1 MEAKFMLNSEIQNVR
16 DFFQTQSTKD
26 IKFRKKYL
34 KALKKSIKKHE
45 PDILDALKSDLGKNK
60 VEVYATEVGFVMKEL
75 SYIIKELKNWAK
87 TKSVTTPMMQF
98 PAKSFIK
105 YEPYG
110 TVLIIG
116 PFNYPFQLVM
126 SPLIGAL
133 AAGNCAVVKPSE
145 MTPQTSMVVQEIL
158 EEVFPEDYVKVI
170 QGEKEVTSQLLDER
184 FDYIFFTGST
194 KVGQIVYEKASK
206 HLTPVTLEL
215 GGKSPVIIDDTANL
229 KVAAERIAFG
239 KFMNAGQTCVAPD
252 YVLIDNTVKMKFVK
266 ALQTTIQEFYGA
278 QIEQS
283 EDFGRIVN
291 DNHFNRLVNIIEDS
305 RQQVIYGG
313 ESNADELFVA
323 PTIILDPKL
332 SDSVMQQEIFGP
344 ILPIIGYDT
353 FNEVY
358 DIVEQYEKPLALY
371 LFTEDSDQITAVFN
385 RLSFGGGCVN
395 DTILHLAN
403 PNLPFGGVGHSGIGS
418 YHGKYSFEL
427 FSHEKSY
434 ITKSTK
440 LESGLL
446 FPPYKGKFKYVK
458 QLFK

>member
-1 MEAKFMLNSEIQNVR
+1 MLNSETQNVR

-45 PDILDALKSDLGKNK
+45 SDILDALKSDLGKNK
-60 VEVYATEVGFVMKEL
+60 VEAYATEVGFVMKEL

-158 EEVFPEDYVKVI
+158 EEVFPPDYVKVV

-215 GGKSPVIIDDTANL
+215 GGKSPVIIDDTSNL

-252 YVLIDNTVKMKFVK
+252 YILIDNEIKMKFVE
-266 ALQTTIQEFYGA
+266 ALQATIQEFYGA

>member
-1 MEAKFMLNSEIQNVR
+1 MLNSETQNLR

-45 PDILDALKSDLGKNK
+45 SDILDALKSDLGKNK
-60 VEVYATEVGFVMKEL
+60 VEAYATEVGFVMKEL

-158 EEVFPEDYVKVI
+158 EEVFPPDYVKVV

-215 GGKSPVIIDDTANL
+215 GGKSPVIIDDTSNL

-252 YVLIDNTVKMKFVK
+252 YILIDNEIKMKFVE
-266 ALQTTIQEFYGA
+266 ALQATIQEFYGA

>member
-1 MEAKFMLNSEIQNVR
+1 MLNTETQNVR
-16 DFFQTQSTKD
+16 DFFQTQATKD
-26 IKFRKKYL
+26 IKFRNKYL

-45 PDILDALKSDLGKNK
+45 SEILDALKSDLGKNK
-60 VEVYATEVGFVMKEL
+60 VEAYATEIGFVKKEL

-145 MTPQTSMVVQEIL
+145 MTPQTSMVLQEIL
-158 EEVFPEDYVKVI
+158 EEVFPENYVKVI

-215 GGKSPVIIDDTANL
+215 GGKSPAIIDDTANL
-229 KVAAERIAFG
+229 KVAAERVAFG

-252 YVLIDNTVKMKFVK
+252 YVLIDNKVKMKFVK
-266 ALQTTIQEFYGA
+266 ALQSTIQEFYGT
-278 QIEQS
+278 QTEQS

-323 PTIILDPKL
+323 PTIILDPEL

-344 ILPIIGYDT
+344 ILPIIGYET
-353 FNEVY
+353 LNEVY

>member
-1 MEAKFMLNSEIQNVR
+1 MLNSEIQNVR

-60 VEVYATEVGFVMKEL
+60 VEAYATEVGFVMKEL

-252 YVLIDNTVKMKFVK
+252 YVIIDNTVKMKFVK

-323 PTIILDPKL
+323 PTIILDPEL
-332 SDSVMQQEIFGP
+332 SNSVMQQEIFGP

>member
-60 VEVYATEVGFVMKEL
+60 VEAYATEVGFVMKEL

-158 EEVFPEDYVKVI
+158 EEVFPEDYVKVV

-252 YVLIDNTVKMKFVK
+252 YVIIDNTVKMKFVK

-323 PTIILDPKL
+323 PTIILDPEL
-332 SDSVMQQEIFGP
+332 SNSVMQQEIFGP

>member
-60 VEVYATEVGFVMKEL
+60 VEAYATEVGFVMKEL

-215 GGKSPVIIDDTANL
+215 GGKSPVIIDDTSNL

-252 YVLIDNTVKMKFVK
+252 YILIDNEIKVKFVE
-266 ALQTTIQEFYGA
+266 ALQATIQEFYGA

-323 PTIILDPKL
+323 STIILDPKL

>member
-1 MEAKFMLNSEIQNVR
+1 MLNSETQNVR

-45 PDILDALKSDLGKNK
+45 SDILDALKSDLGKNK
-60 VEVYATEVGFVMKEL
+60 VEAYATEVGFVMKEL

-158 EEVFPEDYVKVI
+158 EEVFPPDYVKVV

-215 GGKSPVIIDDTANL
+215 GGKSPVIIDDTSNL

-252 YVLIDNTVKMKFVK
+252 YILIDNEIKMKFVE
-266 ALQTTIQEFYGA
+266 ALQATVQEFYGA

>member
-1 MEAKFMLNSEIQNVR
+1 MLNSEIQNVR

-60 VEVYATEVGFVMKEL
+60 VEAYATEVGFVMKEL

-158 EEVFPEDYVKVI
+158 EEVFPPDYVKVI

-252 YVLIDNTVKMKFVK
+252 YVIIDNTVKMKFVK

-323 PTIILDPKL
+323 PTIILDPEL
-332 SDSVMQQEIFGP
+332 SNSVMQQEIFGP

>member
-1 MEAKFMLNSEIQNVR
+1 MLNTETQNVR
-16 DFFQTQSTKD
+16 DFFQTQATKD

-45 PDILDALKSDLGKNK
+45 SDILDALKSDLGKNK
-60 VEVYATEVGFVMKEL
+60 VEAYATEIGFVKKEL

-158 EEVFPEDYVKVI
+158 EEVFPENYVKVI

-215 GGKSPVIIDDTANL
+215 GGKSPAIIDDTANL
-229 KVAAERIAFG
+229 KVAAERVAFG

-252 YVLIDNTVKMKFVK
+252 YVLIDNKVKMKFVK
-266 ALQTTIQEFYGA
+266 ALQSTIQEFYGT
-278 QIEQS
+278 QTEQS

-291 DNHFNRLVNIIEDS
+291 DNHFNRLVNIIENS

-323 PTIILDPKL
+323 PTIILDPEL

-344 ILPIIGYDT
+344 ILPIIGYET
-353 FNEVY
+353 LNEVY

>member
-1 MEAKFMLNSEIQNVR
+1 MLNTETQNVR
-16 DFFQTQSTKD
+16 DFFQTQATKD

-45 PDILDALKSDLGKNK
+45 SDILDALKSDLGKNK
-60 VEVYATEVGFVMKEL
+60 VEAYATEIGFVKKEL

-87 TKSVTTPMMQF
+87 TKSVTTPMIQF

-158 EEVFPEDYVKVI
+158 EEVFPENYVKVI

-206 HLTPVTLEL
+206 YLTPVTLEL
-215 GGKSPVIIDDTANL
+215 GGKSPAIIDDTANL
-229 KVAAERIAFG
+229 KVAAERVAFG

-252 YVLIDNTVKMKFVK
+252 YVLIDNKVKMKFVK
-266 ALQTTIQEFYGA
+266 ALQSTIQEFYGT
-278 QIEQS
+278 QTEQS

-446 FPPYKGKFKYVK
+446 FPPYKGKYKYVK

>member
-1 MEAKFMLNSEIQNVR
+1 MLNSETQNVR

-45 PDILDALKSDLGKNK
+45 SDILDALKSDLGKNK
-60 VEVYATEVGFVMKEL
+60 VEAYATEVGFVMKEL

-158 EEVFPEDYVKVI
+158 EEVFPSDYVKVV

-215 GGKSPVIIDDTANL
+215 GGKSPVIIDDTSNL

-252 YVLIDNTVKMKFVK
+252 YILIDNEIKMKFVE
-266 ALQTTIQEFYGA
+266 ALQATIQEFYGA

-358 DIVEQYEKPLALY
+358 DIVEQYEKPLAFY

>member
-1 MEAKFMLNSEIQNVR
+1 MEAKFMLNSETQNVR

-45 PDILDALKSDLGKNK
+45 SDILDALKSDLGKNK
-60 VEVYATEVGFVMKEL
+60 VEAYATEVGFVMKEL

-158 EEVFPEDYVKVI
+158 EEVFPEDYVKVV

-252 YVLIDNTVKMKFVK
+252 YVIIDNTVKMKFVK

-323 PTIILDPKL
+323 PTIILDPEL
-332 SDSVMQQEIFGP
+332 SNSVMQQEIFGP

>member
-1 MEAKFMLNSEIQNVR
+1 MLNTETQNVR
-16 DFFQTQSTKD
+16 DFFQTQATKD

-45 PDILDALKSDLGKNK
+45 SDILDALKSDLGKNK
-60 VEVYATEVGFVMKEL
+60 VEAYATEIGFVIKEL

-158 EEVFPEDYVKVI
+158 EEVFPENYVKVI

-215 GGKSPVIIDDTANL
+215 GGKSPAIIDDTANL
-229 KVAAERIAFG
+229 KVAAERVAFG

-252 YVLIDNTVKMKFVK
+252 YVLIDNKVKMKFVK
-266 ALQTTIQEFYGA
+266 ALQSTIQEFYGT
-278 QIEQS
+278 QTEQS

-305 RQQVIYGG
+305 GQQVIFGG

-344 ILPIIGYDT
+344 ILPIIGYDM

-434 ITKSTK
+434 IKKSTK

>member
-1 MEAKFMLNSEIQNVR
+1 MLNSEIQNVR

-45 PDILDALKSDLGKNK
+45 SDILDALKSDLGKNK
-60 VEVYATEVGFVMKEL
+60 VEAYATEVGFVMKEL

-158 EEVFPEDYVKVI
+158 EEVFPPDYVKVI

-252 YVLIDNTVKMKFVK
+252 YVLIDNEIKVKFVE
-266 ALQTTIQEFYGA
+266 ALQATIQEFYGA

-323 PTIILDPKL
+323 PTIILDPEL

>member
-1 MEAKFMLNSEIQNVR
+1 MLNSEIQNVR

>member
-1 MEAKFMLNSEIQNVR
+1 MLNTETQNVR
-16 DFFQTQSTKD
+16 DFFQTQATKD

-45 PDILDALKSDLGKNK
+45 SDILDALKSDLGKNK
-60 VEVYATEVGFVMKEL
+60 VEAYATEIGFVKKEL

-158 EEVFPEDYVKVI
+158 EEVFPENYVKVI

-194 KVGQIVYEKASK
+194 DVGQIVYEKASK

-215 GGKSPVIIDDTANL
+215 GGKSPAIIDHTANL
-229 KVAAERIAFG
+229 KVAAERVAFG

-252 YVLIDNTVKMKFVK
+252 YVLIDNKVKMKFVK
-266 ALQTTIQEFYGA
+266 ALQSTIQEFYGT
-278 QIEQS
+278 QTEQS

-323 PTIILDPKL
+323 PTIILDPEL

-344 ILPIIGYDT
+344 ILPIIGYET
-353 FNEVY
+353 LNEVY

>member
-1 MEAKFMLNSEIQNVR
+1 MLNSETQNVR

-45 PDILDALKSDLGKNK
+45 SDILDALKSDLGKNK
-60 VEVYATEVGFVMKEL
+60 VEAYATEVGFVMKEL

-158 EEVFPEDYVKVI
+158 EEVFPPDYVKVV

-215 GGKSPVIIDDTANL
+215 GGKSPVIIDDTSNL

-252 YVLIDNTVKMKFVK
+252 YILIDNEIKMKFVE
-266 ALQTTIQEFYGA
+266 ALQATIQEFYGA

-323 PTIILDPKL
+323 PTIILDSKL

>member
-1 MEAKFMLNSEIQNVR
+1 MLNTETQNVR
-16 DFFQTQSTKD
+16 DFFQTQATKD

-45 PDILDALKSDLGKNK
+45 SDILDALKSDLGKNK
-60 VEVYATEVGFVMKEL
+60 VEAYATEIGFVKKEL

-87 TKSVTTPMMQF
+87 TKSVTTPMIQF

-158 EEVFPEDYVKVI
+158 EEVFPENYVKVI

-206 HLTPVTLEL
+206 YLTPVTLEL
-215 GGKSPVIIDDTANL
+215 GGKSPAIIDDTANL
-229 KVAAERIAFG
+229 KVAAERVAFG

-252 YVLIDNTVKMKFVK
+252 YVLIDNKVKMKFVK
-266 ALQTTIQEFYGA
+266 ALQSTIQEFYGT
-278 QIEQS
+278 QTEQS

-332 SDSVMQQEIFGP
+332 SDNVMQQEIFGP

>member
-1 MEAKFMLNSEIQNVR
+1 MLNSETQNVR

-60 VEVYATEVGFVMKEL
+60 VEAYATEVGFVMKEL

-158 EEVFPEDYVKVI
+158 EEVFPEDYVKVV

-252 YVLIDNTVKMKFVK
+252 YVIIDNTVKMKFVK

>member
-1 MEAKFMLNSEIQNVR
+1 MLNSETQNVR

-45 PDILDALKSDLGKNK
+45 SDILDALKSDLGKNK
-60 VEVYATEVGFVMKEL
+60 VEAYATEVGFVMKEL

-158 EEVFPEDYVKVI
+158 EEVFPSDYVKVV

-215 GGKSPVIIDDTANL
+215 GGKSPVIIDDTSNL

-252 YVLIDNTVKMKFVK
+252 YILIDNEIKMKFVE
-266 ALQTTIQEFYGA
+266 ALQATIQEFYGA
-278 QIEQS
+278 QIEQC

>member
-1 MEAKFMLNSEIQNVR
+1 MLNTETQNVR
-16 DFFQTQSTKD
+16 DFFQTQATKD

-45 PDILDALKSDLGKNK
+45 SDILDALKSDLGKNK
-60 VEVYATEVGFVMKEL
+60 VEAYATEIGFVKKEL

-145 MTPQTSMVVQEIL
+145 MTPQTSMVLQEIL
-158 EEVFPEDYVKVI
+158 EEVFPENYVKVI

-194 KVGQIVYEKASK
+194 DVGQIVYEKASK

-215 GGKSPVIIDDTANL
+215 GGKSPAIIDHTANL
-229 KVAAERIAFG
+229 KVAAERVAFG

-252 YVLIDNTVKMKFVK
+252 YVLIDNKVKMKFVK
-266 ALQTTIQEFYGA
+266 ALQSTIQEFYGT
-278 QIEQS
+278 QTEQS

-323 PTIILDPKL
+323 PTIILDPEL

-344 ILPIIGYDT
+344 ILPIIGYET
-353 FNEVY
+353 LNEVY

>member
-1 MEAKFMLNSEIQNVR
+1 MLNTETQNVR
-16 DFFQTQSTKD
+16 DFFQTQATKD

-45 PDILDALKSDLGKNK
+45 SDILDALKSDLGKNK
-60 VEVYATEVGFVMKEL
+60 VEAYATEIGFVIKEL

-87 TKSVTTPMMQF
+87 TKSVTTPMVQF

-158 EEVFPEDYVKVI
+158 EEVFPENYVKVI

-215 GGKSPVIIDDTANL
+215 GGKSPAIIDDTANL
-229 KVAAERIAFG
+229 KVAAERVAFG

-252 YVLIDNTVKMKFVK
+252 YILIDNKVKMKFVK
-266 ALQTTIQEFYGA
+266 ALQSTIQEFYGT
-278 QIEQS
+278 QTEQS

-305 RQQVIYGG
+305 GQQVIFGG

-344 ILPIIGYDT
+344 ILPIIGYDM

>member
-1 MEAKFMLNSEIQNVR
+1 MLNSETQNVR

-45 PDILDALKSDLGKNK
+45 SDILDALKSDLGKNK
-60 VEVYATEVGFVMKEL
+60 VEAYATEVGFVMKEL

-158 EEVFPEDYVKVI
+158 EEVFPSDYVKVV

-215 GGKSPVIIDDTANL
+215 GGKSPVIIDDTSNL
-229 KVAAERIAFG
+229 KVAAERITFG

-252 YVLIDNTVKMKFVK
+252 YILIDNEIKMKFVE
-266 ALQTTIQEFYGA
+266 ALQATIQEFYGA

>member
-1 MEAKFMLNSEIQNVR
+1 MLNSETQNVR

-45 PDILDALKSDLGKNK
+45 SDILDALKSDLGKNK
-60 VEVYATEVGFVMKEL
+60 VEAYATEVGFVMKEL

-158 EEVFPEDYVKVI
+158 EEVFPPDYVKVV

-215 GGKSPVIIDDTANL
+215 GGKSPVIIDDTSNL

-252 YVLIDNTVKMKFVK
+252 YILIDNEIKMKFVE
-266 ALQTTIQEFYGA
+266 ALQATIQEFYGA

-291 DNHFNRLVNIIEDS
+291 DHHFNRLVNIIEDS

-371 LFTEDSDQITAVFN
+371 LFTEDSDQITTVFN

>member
-45 PDILDALKSDLGKNK
+45 SDILDALKSDLGKNK
-60 VEVYATEVGFVMKEL
+60 VEAYATEVGFVMKEL

-158 EEVFPEDYVKVI
+158 EEVFPPDYVKVV

-215 GGKSPVIIDDTANL
+215 GGKSPVIIDDTSNL

-252 YVLIDNTVKMKFVK
+252 YILIDNEIKMKFVE
-266 ALQTTIQEFYGA
+266 ALQATIQEFYGA
-278 QIEQS
+278 QIEQC

>member
-16 DFFQTQSTKD
+16 DLFQTQSTKD

-60 VEVYATEVGFVMKEL
+60 VEAYATEVGFVMKEL

-252 YVLIDNTVKMKFVK
+252 YILIDNEIKVKFVE
-266 ALQTTIQEFYGA
+266 ALQATIQEFYGA

>member
-1 MEAKFMLNSEIQNVR
+1 M
-16 DFFQTQSTKD
+16 
-26 IKFRKKYL
+26 

-45 PDILDALKSDLGKNK
+45 SDILDALKSDLGKNK
-60 VEVYATEVGFVMKEL
+60 VEAYATEVGFVMKEL

-158 EEVFPEDYVKVI
+158 EEVFPPDYVKVV

-215 GGKSPVIIDDTANL
+215 GGKSPVIIDDTSNL

-252 YVLIDNTVKMKFVK
+252 YILIDNEIKMKFVE
-266 ALQTTIQEFYGA
+266 ALQATIQEFYGA
-278 QIEQS
+278 QIEQC

>member
-1 MEAKFMLNSEIQNVR
+1 MLNTETQNVR
-16 DFFQTQSTKD
+16 DFFQTQATKD

-45 PDILDALKSDLGKNK
+45 SDILDALKSDLGKNK
-60 VEVYATEVGFVMKEL
+60 VEAYATEIGFIKKEL

-145 MTPQTSMVVQEIL
+145 MTPQTSMVLQEIL
-158 EEVFPEDYVKVI
+158 EEVFPENYVKVI

-215 GGKSPVIIDDTANL
+215 GGKSPAIIDHTANL
-229 KVAAERIAFG
+229 KVAAERVAFG

-252 YVLIDNTVKMKFVK
+252 YVLIDNKVKMKFVK
-266 ALQTTIQEFYGA
+266 ALQSTIQEFYGT
-278 QIEQS
+278 QTEQS

-344 ILPIIGYDT
+344 ILPIIGYET
-353 FNEVY
+353 LNEVY

>member
-1 MEAKFMLNSEIQNVR
+1 MLNTETQNVR
-16 DFFQTQSTKD
+16 DFFQTQATKD

-45 PDILDALKSDLGKNK
+45 SDILDALKSDLGKNK
-60 VEVYATEVGFVMKEL
+60 VEAYATEIGFVKKEL

-158 EEVFPEDYVKVI
+158 EEVFPKNYVKVI

-215 GGKSPVIIDDTANL
+215 GGKSPAIIDDTANL
-229 KVAAERIAFG
+229 KVAAERVAFG

-252 YVLIDNTVKMKFVK
+252 YVLIDNKVKMKFVK
-266 ALQTTIQEFYGA
+266 ALQSTIQEFYGI
-278 QIEQS
+278 QTEQS

-323 PTIILDPKL
+323 PTIILDPEL

>member
-1 MEAKFMLNSEIQNVR
+1 MLNTETQNVR
-16 DFFQTQSTKD
+16 DFFQTQATKD

-45 PDILDALKSDLGKNK
+45 SDILDALKSDLGKNK
-60 VEVYATEVGFVMKEL
+60 VEAYATEIGFVKKEL

-158 EEVFPEDYVKVI
+158 EEVFHENYVKVI

-215 GGKSPVIIDDTANL
+215 GGKSPAIIDDTANL
-229 KVAAERIAFG
+229 KVAAERVAFG

-252 YVLIDNTVKMKFVK
+252 YVLIDNKVKMKFVK
-266 ALQTTIQEFYGA
+266 ALQSTIQEFYGI
-278 QIEQS
+278 QTEQS

-323 PTIILDPKL
+323 PTIILDPEL

-403 PNLPFGGVGHSGIGS
+403 PNLPFGGVGHFPGIGS

>member
-60 VEVYATEVGFVMKEL
+60 VEAYATEVGFVMKEL

-158 EEVFPEDYVKVI
+158 EEVFPPDYVKVI

-215 GGKSPVIIDDTANL
+215 GGKSPVIIDDTSNL

-252 YVLIDNTVKMKFVK
+252 YILIDNEIKVKFVE
-266 ALQTTIQEFYGA
+266 ALQATIQEFYGA

>member
-1 MEAKFMLNSEIQNVR
+1 MLNSEIQNVR

-45 PDILDALKSDLGKNK
+45 SDILDALKSDLGKNK
-60 VEVYATEVGFVMKEL
+60 VEAYATEVRFVMKEL

-158 EEVFPEDYVKVI
+158 EEVFPEDYVKVV

-252 YVLIDNTVKMKFVK
+252 YVIIDNTVKMKFVK

-323 PTIILDPKL
+323 PTIILDPEL
-332 SDSVMQQEIFGP
+332 SNNVMQQEIFGP